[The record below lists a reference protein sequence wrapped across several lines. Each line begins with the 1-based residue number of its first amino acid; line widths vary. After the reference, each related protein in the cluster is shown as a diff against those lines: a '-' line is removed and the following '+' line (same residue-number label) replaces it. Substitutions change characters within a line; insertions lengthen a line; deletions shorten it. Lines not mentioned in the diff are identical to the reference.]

1 MKNSLKFNLNNININ
16 EYKGRTI
23 VIKYGGSIMKSESCK
38 KAFFE
43 DVAYLKENNIN
54 VVIVHGGGPNISSVL
69 ERVGCETKFING
81 LRVTD
86 KNTMEIV
93 EMTLCGSVNKELSG
107 MLSKYSLKAIGLSG
121 RDCSLIKARKKYSY
135 INGEKIDLGF
145 VGEVESINSSFLK
158 MLIAE
163 GIVPVIAPIGFDG
176 LGKIYNINADYVAGA
191 VSASLNAD
199 KLILMTDV
207 EGVYLDIDDKSSLLK
222 EVTTSEIKNLI
233 GSGVIHGGMI
243 PKMECCLHAIEMGT
257 NQVHLVDGRSE
268 HSLINSAFLNTTVS
282 TSIKGDFINGKQAIN

>member
-1 MKNSLKFNLNNININ
+1 MKNSLNFNLNTIDINK
-16 EYKGRTI
+16 YKNKTI

-38 KAFFE
+38 EAFFK
-43 DVAYLKENNIN
+43 DVAFLKENNIN

-121 RDCSLIKARKKYSY
+121 RDCSLIKARKKYSLV
-135 INGEKIDLGF
+135 NGEKIDLGF

-163 GIVPVIAPIGFDG
+163 GIIPVIAPIGFDSI
-176 LGKIYNINADYVAGA
+176 GKIYNINADYVAGA
-191 VSASLNAD
+191 VSAALNAE
-199 KLILMTDV
+199 KLVLMTDI
-207 EGVYLDIDDKSSLLK
+207 EGVYLDINDKSSLIK
-222 EVTTSEIKNLI
+222 EISTDEIKSLI
-233 GSGVIHGGMI
+233 NSGIINGGMI
-243 PKMECCLHAIEMGT
+243 PKMECCIHAIETGT
-257 NQVHLVDGRSE
+257 NQVHLVDGRYE
-268 HSLINSAFLNTTVS
+268 HSLINSVFLNTTTC
-282 TSIKGDFINGKQAIN
+282 TSIKGGYTNEQQAIN